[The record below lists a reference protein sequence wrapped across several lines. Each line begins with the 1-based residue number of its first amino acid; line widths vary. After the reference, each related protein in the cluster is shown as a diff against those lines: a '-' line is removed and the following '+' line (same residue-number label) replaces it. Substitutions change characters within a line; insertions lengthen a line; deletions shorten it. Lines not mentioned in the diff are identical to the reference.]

1 MNIGRVLAR
10 VTIGGL
16 FVGHG
21 TQKLFGW
28 FGGPGVEGTTG
39 MMDKLEMRP
48 PRRNA
53 IAVGVSEAAGGALVA
68 AGALMPAAAA
78 MLTGTM
84 ATAIRKVHLDKG
96 VWNTAGGYEFNLTL
110 IAAAIALVDSGPGE
124 PSVDEAL
131 GLELNGNF
139 WALAALAAGVAGSAA
154 AIEIGKRMS
163 SHEQAGTPTGRF
175 ARDREGVEEGAPA
188 ETPA

>member
-163 SHEQAGTPTGRF
+163 SEEQAGTPTGRF